1 MHRIKGLSEHF
12 VYFNDDMILN
22 RPINPDYYFKNGLP
36 CDINK
41 ETCFNVPIYT
51 PKDRFSI
58 YMSMLADIGIINA
71 HFNRWE
77 TVCQSPM
84 RWSGPHLGIKG
95 LIMSTILFKQNL
107 FVGFTNYH
115 IEQAYLKSTFEE
127 VWGKESDF
135 LLESCTRFRE
145 DVIANPYLFRYWQF
159 AKNTFYPKK
168 RKFATFHFWRKNMLD
183 DIEKALKNTNIA
195 SICLNDSS
203 MCTDEEFD
211 IIDNNL
217 IRMLNQK
224 FPDKSSFEI

>member
-1 MHRIKGLSEHF
+1 
-12 VYFNDDMILN
+12 
-22 RPINPDYYFKNGLP
+22 
-36 CDINK
+36 
-41 ETCFNVPIYT
+41 
-51 PKDRFSI
+51 
-58 YMSMLADIGIINA
+58 MSMLSNIGIVNA

-77 TVCQSPM
+77 TVRLSPR
-84 RWSGPHLGIKG
+84 RWFGLHLGIKG
-95 LIMSTILFKQNL
+95 LLMSLLLMKQRLFI
-107 FVGFTNYH
+107 GFSNYH
-115 IEQAYLKSTFEE
+115 TEQAYLKSTFNEI
-127 VWGKESDF
+127 WQKEPEY
-135 LLESCTRFRE
+135 LKNSCTRFRE
-145 DVIANPYLFRYWQF
+145 DIIANPYLFRYWQF